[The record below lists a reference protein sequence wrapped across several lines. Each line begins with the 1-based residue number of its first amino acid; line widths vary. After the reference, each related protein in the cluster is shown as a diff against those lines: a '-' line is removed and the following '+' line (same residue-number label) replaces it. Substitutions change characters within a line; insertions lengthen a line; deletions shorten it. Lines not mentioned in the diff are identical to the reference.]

1 LYGLGKQAKDGN
13 NKEEQPSFTKIA
25 DRLMWNAWKE
35 QKGKARTAAAKEFN
49 VFSTS
54 LLDRFSVNYKDPKEE
69 PKKKEYEECVKEKL
83 AKGFTL
89 E

>member
-1 LYGLGKQAKDGN
+1 
-13 NKEEQPSFTKIA
+13 
-25 DRLMWNAWKE
+25 MWNAWKE

-54 LLDRFSVNYKDPKEE
+54 LLDRFSVNYKDPQEE
-69 PKKKEYEECVKEKL
+69 PKKKEYEECVREKL